1 MSVEAEIRN
10 AAHTLRHGH
19 WDGPDGLRGPLAD
32 LLDAVADISRGLR
45 AEPYE
50 KTWQGYGLAIA
61 RAINE
66 VPITTPVQP
75 YAPREESQ

>member
-1 MSVEAEIRN
+1 MTFEQEIRD
-10 AAHTLRHGH
+10 AAHTLRDGD
-19 WDGPDGLRGPLAD
+19 WDGPDHLHEPLAN

-61 RAINE
+61 RAINGG
-66 VPITTPVQP
+66 TP
-75 YAPREESQ
+75 R